1 MPSAYLAMLA
11 LATLLSVGLVL
22 NTAAAVLYSFCA
34 SAFYEASD
42 ILWLIISL
50 KPVVHGL
57 FLSSGLF
64 LFMGVGALGSLMAHG
79 PELGFAMA
87 MIWLAGLVTFVVL
100 WLRLR
105 VGLIHRLK
113 RGYRLADAPSN
124 FFNKDHTSNTMG

>member
-1 MPSAYLAMLA
+1 MSCSTYLPFLTVPRSSFLFRLRGEPPPTTIAAMMM
-11 LATLLSVGLVL
+11 

-87 MIWLAGLVTFVVL
+87 MI
-100 WLRLR
+100 
-105 VGLIHRLK
+105 
-113 RGYRLADAPSN
+113 
-124 FFNKDHTSNTMG
+124 